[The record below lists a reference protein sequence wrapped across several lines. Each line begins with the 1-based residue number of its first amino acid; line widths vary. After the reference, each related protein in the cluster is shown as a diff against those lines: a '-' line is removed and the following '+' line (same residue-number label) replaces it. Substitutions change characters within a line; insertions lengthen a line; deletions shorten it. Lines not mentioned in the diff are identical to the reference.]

1 MGGRKSHFNFASVN
15 TSSSLDEVKRNPGW
29 PVQGMPRIP
38 RCFIRAT
45 VMFSKNEMAR
55 WTIDLMGGRKS
66 HFNFASVNT
75 SSSLVE
81 MKRNPG

>member
-55 WTIDLMGGRKS
+55 WTIDLMGGGNRISTLRPLTHQVAWLK
-66 HFNFASVNT
+66 
-75 SSSLVE
+75 
-81 MKRNPG
+81 